1 VRPSLSSWLN
11 GRHEPGLTAEV
22 RALRTSLGLEQLAE
36 TLDETSH
43 PAVLDLG
50 RVWHSTVN
58 FFTGRG
64 CKLYSEDLFQSLH
77 QAIIETH
84 KDSPPLRERFLASVL
99 QYPEESVRGILAWD
113 LFDYLPEEL
122 VQPVAERL
130 WWLVEP
136 GGVFLGLFHNSTGG
150 VEHTRYR
157 VVDARTLELLPGSF
171 PLRLQRTMANRAV
184 LNLFERAHSSR
195 TFVGRDNLREFL
207 VVK

>member
-1 VRPSLSSWLN
+1 VSPSLSSWLN
-11 GRHEPGLTAEV
+11 GRPESGVGVQV
-22 RALRTSLGLEQLAE
+22 RALRTSLGLEQFVEALEE
-36 TLDETSH
+36 TRH

-50 RVWHSTVN
+50 RVWHSTVS

-77 QAIIETH
+77 QAVVETG
-84 KDSPPLRERFLASVL
+84 KDSPPLRQRFLASVL

-113 LFDYLPEEL
+113 LLDYLPEDL
-122 VQPVAERL
+122 LQPVAARL
-130 WWLVEP
+130 WWLLEP
-136 GGVFLGLFHNSTGG
+136 GGVFLGLFHSSTGG

-157 VVDARTLELLPGSF
+157 VTDARTLELLPGAM
-171 PLRLQRTMANRAV
+171 PMRLQRTIANRAV
-184 LNLFERAHSSR
+184 LNLFEGAHSSR

>member
-1 VRPSLSSWLN
+1 MRPSLSSWLQSRPESAL
-11 GRHEPGLTAEV
+11 GVEV
-22 RALRTSLGLEQLAE
+22 RALRTSLGLEQFVE
-36 TLDETSH
+36 TVEETRH

-50 RVWHSTVN
+50 RVWHSTVS

-77 QAIIETH
+77 QAVIETS
-84 KDSPPLRERFLASVL
+84 KDSPPLRDRFLASVL

-113 LFDYLPEEL
+113 LLDYLPEEL
-122 VQPVAERL
+122 LQPVTERL
-130 WWLVEP
+130 WWLLEP
-136 GGVFLGLFHNSTGG
+136 GGVFLGLFHNSANG

-157 VVDARTLELLPGSF
+157 VADARTVELLPGAM
-171 PLRLQRTMANRAV
+171 PMRLQRAMPNRAV
-184 LNLFERAHSSR
+184 LNLFEGAHSSR

>member
-1 VRPSLSSWLN
+1 MRPSLSSWLQSRPESAL
-11 GRHEPGLTAEV
+11 GVEV
-22 RALRTSLGLEQLAE
+22 RALRSSLGLEQFVE
-36 TLDETSH
+36 TVEETRH

-50 RVWHSTVN
+50 RVWHSTVS

-77 QAIIETH
+77 QAVVETG
-84 KDSPPLRERFLASVL
+84 KDSPPLRDRFLASVL

-113 LFDYLPEEL
+113 LLDYLPEEL
-122 VQPVAERL
+122 LQPVAERL
-130 WWLVEP
+130 WWLLEP
-136 GGVFLGLFHNSTGG
+136 GGVFLGLFHNTANG

-157 VVDARTLELLPGSF
+157 VADARTVELLPGAM
-171 PLRLQRTMANRAV
+171 PMRLQRAMPNRAV
-184 LNLFERAHSSR
+184 LNLFEGAHSSR